1 MDEQKLSTQVY
12 FVYFLLISIKQK
24 TKRMKKLSLKRNLSF
39 RSLAL
44 AGIFLIAVF
53 AVSCNKQDDIPEPMY
68 QDVELKKGKP
78 DGVPNGAPAP
88 GDYSIA
94 EIVVAANEAEEPEF
108 TLLFAALEYA
118 GLTEVFTGGDQYT
131 VFAPTDKA
139 FVDLVNTLGVAGAE
153 NPFAAIDALIA
164 PATVADVLLYHV
176 TEGRRAANS
185 VVPPMNAP
193 AREVETLLENATFSV
208 ESSGKIW
215 AIGSNAMIVTPNIS
229 ASNGIIHEIDTV
241 LLPIE

>member
-1 MDEQKLSTQVY
+1 
-12 FVYFLLISIKQK
+12 
-24 TKRMKKLSLKRNLSF
+24 MKKLNVKRMLNLRSF
-39 RSLAL
+39 AL
-44 AGIFLIAVF
+44 VGIFAIAVL
-53 AVSCNKQDDIPEPMY
+53 AASCNKQDDIPEPMY

-78 DGVPNGAPAP
+78 DGVPKGAPAP

-176 TEGRRAANS
+176 TEGRRASNS
-185 VVPPMNAP
+185 VVPKNGK
-193 AREVETLLENATFSV
+193 RVIETLLDGETFSV
-208 ESSGKIW
+208 NPDFSIE
-215 AIGSNAMIVTPNIS
+215 AIGNTANIIDPNIS
-229 ASNGIIHEIDTV
+229 ASNGIIHVIDTV
-241 LLPIE
+241 ILPIK